1 MIERSIFS
9 IKEGFRH
16 RAQLQA
22 LPYAET
28 ILSIDWQALWQSGIR
43 VIVLDF
49 DGVLA
54 ADKQKQLYE
63 GVSAVLNT
71 IQTVFSDHVYIFSNQ
86 PTPQRQAY
94 FAEHFPK
101 IQFLVAK
108 QKPYPDGL
116 LSVMAREQMD
126 SHKIMLIDD
135 RVLTGGLASVLAG
148 TKCMLIQK
156 PYICF
161 WSNILRETMFMS
173 IRAVERLLF
182 R

>member
-1 MIERSIFS
+1 MIERFIFAVREALKHKRELKS
-9 IKEGFRH
+9 
-16 RAQLQA
+16 
-22 LPYAET
+22 LPYAKNIT
-28 ILSIDWQALWQSGIR
+28 SIDWRNLYDSGIR
-43 VIVLDF
+43 VLVLDF

-54 ADKQKQLYE
+54 ADKQKKLYV
-63 GVSAVLNT
+63 GVDKVLETAQT
-71 IQTVFSDHVYIFSNQ
+71 IFGDHVYIFSNQ

-116 LSVMAREQMD
+116 LSVIVKEQV
-126 SHKIMLIDD
+126 SPEKVVLIDD

-148 TKCMLIQK
+148 TQCILIEK
-156 PYICF
+156 PYMCF
-161 WSNILRETMFMS
+161 YSNMLREILFIS
-173 IRAVERLLF
+173 IRAIERLWF

>member
-1 MIERSIFS
+1 MIERALFS
-9 IKEGFRH
+9 IKEGIQH
-16 RAQLQA
+16 RKELQS
-22 LPYAET
+22 LPYAENIT
-28 ILSIDWQALWQSGIR
+28 SIDWQDLYDSGIR

-54 ADKQKQLYE
+54 ADKQQALHE
-63 GVSAVLNT
+63 DVSEVLSAV
-71 IQTVFSDHVYIFSNQ
+71 QTLFGDHVYIFSNQ

-94 FAEHFPK
+94 FAQHFPK
-101 IQFLVAK
+101 IQFLIAK

-116 LSVMAREQMD
+116 LSVILREQVSPD
-126 SHKIMLIDD
+126 KIILIDD

-148 TKCMLIQK
+148 TRCILIKK

-161 WSNILRETMFMS
+161 QNNILRELMFTG

-182 R
+182 

>member
-1 MIERSIFS
+1 MIKRTIFS

-16 RAQLQA
+16 KAQLKVI
-22 LPYAET
+22 PYET
-28 ILSIDWQALWQSGIR
+28 NIVSIDWRSLYQSGMR
-43 VIVLDF
+43 VVVLDF

-54 ADKQKQLYE
+54 ADKQKKLYA
-63 GVSAVLNT
+63 GVDAVLNT
-71 IQTVFSDHVYIFSNQ
+71 TQAIFGDHVYIFSNQ

-94 FAEHFPK
+94 FAEHFPR

-116 LSVMAREQMD
+116 LSVITREQV
-126 SHKIMLIDD
+126 KPEEVLLVDD
-135 RVLTGGLASVLAG
+135 RVLTGGLAATLAG
-148 TKCMLIQK
+148 IKCILIEK

-161 WSNILRETMFMS
+161 WDNMIRETVFMS
-173 IRAVERLLF
+173 LRVIERAIF

>member
-1 MIERSIFS
+1 MIERVFFS

-16 RAQLQA
+16 KAQLKA
-22 LPYAET
+22 IPYESN
-28 ILSIDWQALWQSGIR
+28 IVSIDWRWLYQSGMR
-43 VIVLDF
+43 VVVLDF

-54 ADKQKQLYE
+54 ADKQKKLYV
-63 GVSAVLNT
+63 GVDAVLAT
-71 IQTVFSDHVYIFSNQ
+71 IQAIFGDHVYIFSNQ

-94 FAEHFPK
+94 FAEHFPR

-116 LSVMAREQMD
+116 LSVITREQV
-126 SHKIMLIDD
+126 KPEEVLLVDD
-135 RVLTGGLASVLAG
+135 RVLTGGLAATLAG
-148 TKCMLIQK
+148 IKCILIEK

-161 WSNILRETMFMS
+161 WDNMIRETIFMS
-173 IRAVERLLF
+173 LRAVERAVF

>member
-1 MIERSIFS
+1 MIKRFIFTVHEALNHK
-9 IKEGFRH
+9 KE
-16 RAQLQA
+16 LKA
-22 LPYAET
+22 LPYAKN
-28 ILSIDWQALWQSGIR
+28 IVSIDWNGLYESGIR

-54 ADKQKQLYE
+54 ADKQKELYA
-63 GVSAVLNT
+63 GVSAVLERVQ
-71 IQTVFSDHVYIFSNQ
+71 IIFGDHVYIFSNQ
-86 PTPQRQAY
+86 PTPQRQTY
-94 FAEHFPK
+94 FAEYFPK

-116 LSVMAREQMD
+116 LSVIVREQV
-126 SHKIMLIDD
+126 SPEKIVLVDD

-148 TKCMLIQK
+148 TQCILIEK

-161 WSNILRETMFMS
+161 YSNMARELLFMS
-173 IRAVERLLF
+173 IRVVERTLF